1 MQLTVV
7 VSSAVLLLC
16 GIVFGQS
23 VPAAPQP
30 QTVRVGGTIKDPSGA
45 AIPRAKV
52 EFRSKQFDRT
62 VTTNDLGVYA
72 ADLAIGD
79 YTMTAQSFGFR
90 PYRRPIFRTMPLS
103 GLTFDITLPVQST
116 CDIEIVSTSTPVPP
130 EGWAT
135 ARKELCLREEFFPI
149 PARDGVPFQLYI
161 RYVKRSVVRDTYI
174 YTCGKMPNEDPVF
187 VAYNLFS
194 LQADEVF
201 YDAKNRTIKAD
212 GNVVSIDESGATQ
225 RANSMTYKLENGQAT
240 PLSQ

>member
-7 VSSAVLLLC
+7 VSSAVLLLF

-23 VPAAPQP
+23 VPPATQP

-90 PYRRPIFRTMPLS
+90 PYRRPIFRTTPVASLI
-103 GLTFDITLPVQST
+103 FDITLPAQST
-116 CDIEIVSTSTPVPP
+116 CDIEIVSTSTPVPA

-135 ARKELCLREEFFPI
+135 REKNFVCAKSFSQFPREMECRFNFTFATSSAR
-149 PARDGVPFQLYI
+149 
-161 RYVKRSVVRDTYI
+161 
-174 YTCGKMPNEDPVF
+174 
-187 VAYNLFS
+187 
-194 LQADEVF
+194 
-201 YDAKNRTIKAD
+201 
-212 GNVVSIDESGATQ
+212 
-225 RANSMTYKLENGQAT
+225 
-240 PLSQ
+240 